1 MNCVNCG
8 HYLHHPGASC
18 PHCNR
23 VIELPPLS
31 VAEIERLAKAGVTM
45 SFQEVSGRVISDPPR
60 KDRDEHPN
68 TLNEALWMRWRM
80 AHSHRDRDFGLAQM
94 APYTTAC
101 TAYGDK
107 VYVFVAPTSEPPFI
121 IEDAAAIFPSDA
133 LMGSL
138 ALFEKVKS

>member
-1 MNCVNCG
+1 MSNSIQCPNCG
-8 HYLHHPGASC
+8 SYLH
-18 PHCNR
+18 NR

-31 VAEIERLAKAGVTM
+31 VTEIERLAKAGVTM
-45 SFQEVSGRVISDPPR
+45 SFQEVSGRVVSDPPR
-60 KDRDEHPN
+60 TDREVRPDS
-68 TLNEALWMRWRM
+68 LNEALWMRWRM
-80 AHSHRDRDFGLAQM
+80 AHANRDRDFGLAQM

-121 IEDAAAIFPSDA
+121 IEDTAAIFPSDA